1 MSIDWDAVG
10 AVAQAAAALGAG
22 GALIYAALQLRMGQA
37 AGASQAEEAE
47 KTRRTEEQ
55 ARQVERAIAAHR
67 DLTTGEVG
75 AARDR
80 LTTLLWQEGEATYS
94 RNVCWRPY
102 FQELLPPRGRL
113 GLYHADVL
121 GNDESEPMRDLFN
134 LWCFERI
141 DAARVGE
148 ALDQDMLF
156 RLIAHHAVW
165 WDELLQNIGSKPMFD
180 PVARPRRRLGHRTR
194 FKAAARGLPSDMAA
208 ASRAEAPGIRG
219 GSEWA
224 VLGSNQRPPA
234 CKADPGCDHLFRHR
248 PFGATAAGA
257 RGGGVAVARHSSAG
271 A

>member
-121 GNDESEPMRDLFN
+121 GNDESEPMRDLFKV

-165 WDELLQNIGSKPMFD
+165 WDELLQNIVETNVRSRRAVRELAGWAIARDSKLRAWAAEDLPTAD
-180 PVARPRRRLGHRTR
+180 EERERESQEATR
-194 FKAAARGLPSDMAA
+194 D
-208 ASRAEAPGIRG
+208 
-219 GSEWA
+219 
-224 VLGSNQRPPA
+224 
-234 CKADPGCDHLFRHR
+234 
-248 PFGATAAGA
+248 
-257 RGGGVAVARHSSAG
+257 SA
-271 A
+271 